1 MCDEKFL
8 ALDNSHCL
16 RQARVV
22 EAPPVI
28 PPFSVAPKP
37 KRKGLKKRIIVIGCV
52 VLALGVATFFALR
65 KKETPISVTTEKISR
80 HTITETVVANG
91 RIYPVLQIHISAE
104 VSGEVTEMR
113 VKEGQ
118 FVHQGDLLL
127 KIKPDFY
134 EASLNQAKANF
145 QSSLAS
151 RTTSAANLERA
162 DAEFKRNKE
171 LFENKLISESDYIGF
186 KVARDIAVASSQS
199 ASNQIDVARA
209 NVASA
214 EESLRKTTIFAP
226 IDGTISKLNSQAGE
240 RVLGTVQ
247 NAGTDIMVIS
257 DLSRMEARVD
267 IGEMDIVL
275 LHPGENAKLEVDSFK
290 DKKFAGVVTDVANS
304 SKDMNASSTFGG
316 GGGSSS
322 SSGQSA
328 TQFQVRIRFA
338 EPEGFRPGMSVS
350 ATIETRT
357 RTNVIA
363 APIGAIT
370 TRIVKPMGKNTA
382 SNTNSEATNSMASSG
397 SATNSVKA
405 DKKTEGG
412 NKPVEV
418 VFLMDGDKVK
428 TVPVKIGISDD
439 SFWEITEGLKEG
451 DEIVTGGFKA
461 ISRDLDDGKQ
471 VNKNSK

>member
-1 MCDEKFL
+1 M
-8 ALDNSHCL
+8 
-16 RQARVV
+16 
-22 EAPPVI
+22 EAPPI
-28 PPFSVAPKP
+28 LPPAAIALKP
-37 KRKGLKKRIIVIGCV
+37 KRKSRKKLFIIIGLV
-52 VLALGVATFFALR
+52 VLALGVALFFALR
-65 KKETPISVTTEKISR
+65 KKDPAISVTTEKISR
-80 HTITETVVANG
+80 HSITETVVANG
-91 RIYPVLQIHISAE
+91 RIYPVLQVHISAE

-118 FVHQGDLLL
+118 FVHKGDLLL

-134 EASLNQAKANF
+134 EAALNQTKASF
-145 QSSLAS
+145 QSSLAAK
-151 RTTSAANLERA
+151 TTSAANLERA
-162 DAEFKRNKE
+162 EAEFKRNKE
-171 LFENKLISESDYIGF
+171 LFENKLISESDYISF

-214 EESLRKTTIFAP
+214 EESLRKTTVFAP
-226 IDGTISKLNSQAGE
+226 IDGTVSKLNSQAGE

-275 LHPGENAKLEVDSFK
+275 LQPGENAKLEVDSFK
-290 DKKFAGVVTDVANS
+290 DKKFTGVVTDVANS
-304 SKDMNASSTFGG
+304 SKDMNTSSSFGG
-316 GGGSSS
+316 GGGGNS

-338 EPEGFRPGMSVS
+338 DPAGFRPGMSVS

-363 APIGAIT
+363 APIAAIT
-370 TRIVKPMGKNTA
+370 TRIVKPKGKSDA
-382 SNTNSEATNSMASSG
+382 AKTNSVPTNSVASTG
-397 SATNSVKA
+397 SETNSVKS
-405 DKKTEGG
+405 DKK
-412 NKPVEV
+412 NDSSKPVEV
-418 VFLMDGDKVK
+418 VFVMDGDKVK
-428 TVPVKIGISDD
+428 TAPVKIGISDD
-439 SFWEITEGLKEG
+439 NFWEITDGLKEG

-461 ISRDLDDGKQ
+461 ISRDLDDGKS
-471 VNKNSK
+471 VKKNSK